1 MKRFTLSLA
10 CLCFAA
16 LASAGGPERMDLAG
30 LWRFQLDPMG
40 FGKTA
45 GSELYLAR
53 LTETIHLP
61 GSTDEGAKGVKNTV
75 SHVDRL
81 SRKYEYCGQAWYQR
95 EVTVPAD
102 WAGRSVSL
110 ELERCHWETAVY
122 VDGRPVGTDERLST
136 PNRFDLTPYLTPG
149 THTLTLC
156 VDNRLKYPMD
166 QWDHGTTEY
175 TQTNWNGVVGRLEL
189 VARTRGHIAD
199 VQLYPDVEAGA
210 VRVKAGLTPAGED
223 LRGRLTLTVREKGGP
238 TVAKR
243 TLDVALDY
251 SAATQVD
258 ELVSLGRDVRLWD
271 EFTPAL
277 YEVEASLAT
286 EQGTDTRR
294 ETFGMRRV
302 EQGRHHVRVNGRNV
316 HLRGSLECCVFPLT
330 GYPATDTASWKR
342 IFRTAKEYGLNHIRF
357 HSWCP
362 PEAAFDAADEVG
374 IYLQAE
380 LPMWVKDVGKY
391 PARRDFFEREMY
403 AILDEYGNHPSFV
416 LMCGGNENE
425 GDFTVLEDLV
435 LKAQRHDPR
444 RLYSASTARTH
455 VKADQFY
462 VSHVTGNGWIT
473 VYEGQPSTD
482 WDRSK
487 ESAVDVPVIAHETG
501 QRCMYPNFGEM
512 AKYSGV
518 LEPRNFAVFR
528 DRLARNGMLGQAD
541 DFFRATGAHTVLQY
555 KEVNESLLRSAT
567 SGGFQ
572 LLGLTDFPGQGCAYV
587 GILDAFWETKGLVTP
602 EKYRESCGPM
612 VLLARLPKRVYLNS
626 EHFTARLGLY
636 HYGPDD
642 LGRGRIGW
650 HGPRLGTLQARR
662 HPAQH
667 GDGLPGLRRRGPQRR
682 HPAGQVHPARHPR
695 RHRRRQR
702 VGHLGLPRR
711 GRTRPHH
718 GLRPGARLDHGAPP
732 APGGRRRAPR
742 ARQLPGPQN
751 ALRQPLLEPHHVQL
765 GPHDCRHAHRGGPP
779 GLQPVP
785 HGLLCRLAVVG
796 RTEPCPRPR
805 PDGHRRPDAR
815 HPERRHLRAKPQAR
829 HRLRG
834 QRGPRSPLRALRRRP
849 GRPHRPARHATAAPL
864 GGGLHGLGRLPSRR
878 HLPALGD
885 RATLQ
890 PRARPRR
897 RLRRQRRHPATAQ
910 SMRQMRLMSPMS
922 SGRIPRGPH

>member
-243 TLDVALDY
+243 TLDVALDD

-258 ELVSLGRDVRLWD
+258 ELVSLGRDIRLWD

-626 EHFTARLGLY
+626 EHFTARMGLY

-650 HGPRLGTLQARR
+650 QLVDSAGTALASGHFRHGAIPRSTVTDSLGFVDVDLSA
-662 HPAQH
+662 
-667 GDGLPGLRRRGPQRR
+667 
-682 HPAGQVHPARHPR
+682 V
-695 RHRRRQR
+695 
-702 VGHLGLPRR
+702 
-711 GRTRPHH
+711 TRP
-718 GLRPGARLDHGAPP
+718 GKYTL
-732 APGGRRRAPR
+732 
-742 ARQLPGPQN
+742 
-751 ALRQPLLEPHHVQL
+751 
-765 GPHDCRHAHRGGPP
+765 
-779 GLQPVP
+779 
-785 HGLLCRLAVVG
+785 
-796 RTEPCPRPR
+796 
-805 PDGHRRPDAR
+805 
-815 HPERRHLRAKPQAR
+815 
-829 HRLRG
+829 
-834 QRGPRSPLRALRRRP
+834 
-849 GRPHRPARHATAAPL
+849 
-864 GGGLHGLGRLPSRR
+864 
-878 HLPALGD
+878 
-885 RATLQ
+885 RATLDGTGVGNEWDIWVY
-890 PRARPRR
+890 PAEAEPAPTTGYVLARDWTTAR
-897 RLRRQRRHPATAQ
+897 RLLQEGAAVLLVPDNCPGRKAHFASHFWNPIMFNWDPMIVGTRIEEGHPAFSQFPTAYYADWQWWDVLNHAHALDLTDIDGLTPVIQ
-910 SMRQMRLMSPMS
+910 SVDTYEQNRKLGIAFEANVDRGRLFVLCVDTPADLTDRPATRQLLRSVEAYVASDAFRPAATCRPWEIERLFSPAPAPAAGS
-922 SGRIPRGPH
+922 ADNAAIRQLLNQ

>member
-243 TLDVALDY
+243 TLDVALDD

-650 HGPRLGTLQARR
+650 QLVDSAGTALASGHFRHGAIPRSTVTDSLGFVDVDLSA
-662 HPAQH
+662 
-667 GDGLPGLRRRGPQRR
+667 
-682 HPAGQVHPARHPR
+682 V
-695 RHRRRQR
+695 
-702 VGHLGLPRR
+702 
-711 GRTRPHH
+711 TRP
-718 GLRPGARLDHGAPP
+718 GKYTL
-732 APGGRRRAPR
+732 
-742 ARQLPGPQN
+742 
-751 ALRQPLLEPHHVQL
+751 
-765 GPHDCRHAHRGGPP
+765 
-779 GLQPVP
+779 
-785 HGLLCRLAVVG
+785 
-796 RTEPCPRPR
+796 
-805 PDGHRRPDAR
+805 
-815 HPERRHLRAKPQAR
+815 
-829 HRLRG
+829 
-834 QRGPRSPLRALRRRP
+834 
-849 GRPHRPARHATAAPL
+849 
-864 GGGLHGLGRLPSRR
+864 
-878 HLPALGD
+878 
-885 RATLQ
+885 RATLDGTGVGNEWDIWVYPAEAEPAPTTGYVLARDWTTARRLLQ
-890 PRARPRR
+890 EGARVLLVPDNCPGRKTHFASHFWNPIMFNWDPMIVGTRIEEGHPAFSQFPTAYYADWQWWDVLNHAHALDLTDIDGLTPVIQSVDTYEQNRKLGIAFEANVDRGRLFVLCVDTRKDLDARPATRQLLR
-897 RLRRQRRHPATAQ
+897 SVEAYVASDAFRPAATCRPWEIERLFSPAPAPAAGSADNAAIRQLLNQ
-910 SMRQMRLMSPMS
+910 
-922 SGRIPRGPH
+922 

>member
-243 TLDVALDY
+243 TLDVALDD

-650 HGPRLGTLQARR
+650 RLVDSAGTALASGHFRHGAIPRSTVTDSLGFVDVDLSA
-662 HPAQH
+662 
-667 GDGLPGLRRRGPQRR
+667 
-682 HPAGQVHPARHPR
+682 V
-695 RHRRRQR
+695 
-702 VGHLGLPRR
+702 
-711 GRTRPHH
+711 TRP
-718 GLRPGARLDHGAPP
+718 GKYTL
-732 APGGRRRAPR
+732 
-742 ARQLPGPQN
+742 
-751 ALRQPLLEPHHVQL
+751 
-765 GPHDCRHAHRGGPP
+765 
-779 GLQPVP
+779 
-785 HGLLCRLAVVG
+785 
-796 RTEPCPRPR
+796 
-805 PDGHRRPDAR
+805 
-815 HPERRHLRAKPQAR
+815 
-829 HRLRG
+829 
-834 QRGPRSPLRALRRRP
+834 
-849 GRPHRPARHATAAPL
+849 
-864 GGGLHGLGRLPSRR
+864 
-878 HLPALGD
+878 
-885 RATLQ
+885 RATLDGTGVGNEWDIWVY
-890 PRARPRR
+890 PAEAEPAPTTGYVLARDWTTAR
-897 RLRRQRRHPATAQ
+897 RLLQEGAAVLLVPDNCPGRKTHFASHFWNPIMFNWDPMIVGTRIEEGHPAFSQFPTAYYADWQWWDVLNHAHALDLTDIDGLTPVIQ
-910 SMRQMRLMSPMS
+910 SVDTYEQNRKLGIAFEANVDRGRLFVLCVDTPADLTDRPATRQLLRSVEAYVASDAFRPAATCRPWEIERLFSPAPAPAAGS
-922 SGRIPRGPH
+922 ADNAAIRQLLNQ

>member
-243 TLDVALDY
+243 TLDVALDD

-650 HGPRLGTLQARR
+650 RLVDSAGTALASGHFRHGAIPRSTVTDSLGFVDVDLSA
-662 HPAQH
+662 
-667 GDGLPGLRRRGPQRR
+667 
-682 HPAGQVHPARHPR
+682 V
-695 RHRRRQR
+695 
-702 VGHLGLPRR
+702 
-711 GRTRPHH
+711 TRP
-718 GLRPGARLDHGAPP
+718 GKYTL
-732 APGGRRRAPR
+732 
-742 ARQLPGPQN
+742 
-751 ALRQPLLEPHHVQL
+751 
-765 GPHDCRHAHRGGPP
+765 
-779 GLQPVP
+779 
-785 HGLLCRLAVVG
+785 
-796 RTEPCPRPR
+796 
-805 PDGHRRPDAR
+805 
-815 HPERRHLRAKPQAR
+815 
-829 HRLRG
+829 
-834 QRGPRSPLRALRRRP
+834 
-849 GRPHRPARHATAAPL
+849 
-864 GGGLHGLGRLPSRR
+864 
-878 HLPALGD
+878 
-885 RATLQ
+885 RATLDGTGVGNEWDIWVY
-890 PRARPRR
+890 PAEAEPAPTTGYVLARDWTTAR
-897 RLRRQRRHPATAQ
+897 RLLQEGAAVLLVPDNCPGRKTHFASHFWNPIMFNWDPMIVGTRIEEGHPAFSQFPTAYYADWQWWDVLNHAHALDLTDIDGLTPVIQ
-910 SMRQMRLMSPMS
+910 SVDTYEQNRKLGIAFEANVDRGRLFVLCVDAPADLTDRPATRQLLRSVEAYVASDAFRPAATCRPWEIERLFSPAPAPAAGS
-922 SGRIPRGPH
+922 ADNAAIRQLLNQ